1 MECAGGDWAGNKGKV
16 NGKIVLQM
24 MTELLAFFPC
34 KFLCKMYHTGVMIN
48 LFVAGMRKL
57 LPEIKEMYQVGCE
70 FDGHLGEAMLVP
82 TVELANQRLLQRM
95 DQALQQYYD
104 NVQTFKL
111 HEDYS
116 DMFIGNDTDVAAIGI

>member
-1 MECAGGDWAGNKGKV
+1 
-16 NGKIVLQM
+16 
-24 MTELLAFFPC
+24 
-34 KFLCKMYHTGVMIN
+34 MIN